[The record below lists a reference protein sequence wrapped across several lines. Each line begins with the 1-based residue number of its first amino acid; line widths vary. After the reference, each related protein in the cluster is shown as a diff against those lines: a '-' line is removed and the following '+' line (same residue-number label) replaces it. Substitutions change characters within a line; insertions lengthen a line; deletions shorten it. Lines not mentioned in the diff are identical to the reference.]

1 MSNRNLKLVP
11 HDSVLDAVA
20 QVADSIAIERDKT
33 EREIKRLAE
42 SGFRDEAWKL
52 VVKHFQIKEPRTV
65 KR

>member
-1 MSNRNLKLVP
+1 MSGKFKLLKS
-11 HDSVLDAVA
+11 DSVLDAVA
-20 QVADSIAIERDKT
+20 QVADSIAVERDKV